1 MATATQPHLL
11 VRGSEAKRYEKLGIE
26 VSSELSERA
35 AEEIL
40 NLFVLVSP
48 LQLCDVAGV
57 VKAANRKKHLR
68 GLFVEQGRDPHW
80 VTAMLDRADLRTLK
94 NTLVH
99 SDPQVFERVLN
110 AWSMEAQDQL
120 VADATVQEEV
130 LFIRTCALETI
141 EIEMRQ
147 LKPFKKAKSEEMLH
161 FEVASDG
168 AYVYWPRLDVHL
180 DVETVRIAKDPDL
193 QEKYRRER
201 IENDRRL
208 GQAIRELRK
217 KAGLRQKD
225 IDGVSARQV
234 RRIENGEARA
244 RTKTLRCFAEAH
256 EMGLNDYLNEIA
268 ESMGGQERRQG

>member
-1 MATATQPHLL
+1 MTTATQPHLL

-26 VSSELSERA
+26 VFSELSERA

-48 LQLCDVAGV
+48 LQLCDVADV

-68 GLFVEQGRDPHW
+68 GLFVEQGRDPHG

-130 LFIRTCALETI
+130 LFIRTCALETL
-141 EIEMRQ
+141 EIEMRK
-147 LKPFKKAKSEEMLH
+147 LKPFKKAKIEEMLD

-168 AYVYWPRLDVHL
+168 AYVYWPQLDVHL
-180 DVETVRIAKDPDL
+180 DVETVRIAKDPKL
-193 QEKYRRER
+193 QEKYKRER
-201 IENDRRL
+201 IENDCRMGR
-208 GQAIRELRK
+208 AIRKLRK
-217 KAGLRQKD
+217 ASGLRQKD
-225 IDGVSARQV
+225 ISGVSARQV
-234 RRIENGEARA
+234 RRIEQGEVRA

-256 EMGLNDYLNEIA
+256 GMSLNDYLNDVGEMM
-268 ESMGGQERRQG
+268 EDRKRRQG

>member
-1 MATATQPHLL
+1 MTTATQPHLL
-11 VRGSEAKRYEKLGIE
+11 VQGSEAERYEKLGIE
-26 VSSELSERA
+26 VSRELSERA

-48 LQLCDVAGV
+48 LQLRDVAGI
-57 VKAANRKKHLR
+57 VKAASRKKHLR
-68 GLFVEQGRDPHW
+68 GLFVEQGHDPHW

-99 SDPQVFERVLN
+99 SDPQVFERVLH
-110 AWSMEAQDQL
+110 AWSMDAQDQL
-120 VADATVQEEV
+120 VADATVQEGV
-130 LFIRTCALETI
+130 LFIRTCALETL

-147 LKPFKKAKSEEMLH
+147 LKPFKEAKREEMLG
-161 FEVASDG
+161 FEVARDG
-168 AYVYWPRLDVHL
+168 AYVYWARLDVHL
-180 DVETVRIAKDPDL
+180 DVETIRIAKDPEL

-208 GQAIRELRK
+208 GRAIKALRRE
-217 KAGLRQKD
+217 AGLRQKD
-225 IDGVSARQV
+225 IIGVSARQV

-256 EMGLNDYLNEIA
+256 GMSLNDYLNEVG
-268 ESMGGQERRQG
+268 ESMGDHKRRQG